1 MTAATPVAGRT
12 DQAQPARWRRDAPR
26 AWLGAARR
34 RLALDAPNACRRRN
48 VEPPG
53 SYPPAPEGQTLYVI
67 GDVHGRADCLAR
79 AQTRI
84 DRDRRAAPGAPTATE
99 IYLGDYVDRGPNSK
113 AVLDLMTARIR
124 ATRVVALRGNH
135 ETAMESFLAG
145 RLPFAAWRMV
155 GGVETLLSYGFA
167 ASDLRRAEG
176 PRCEDFAARL
186 PEEHR
191 RFLASLGAFH
201 RAGGYG
207 FVHAGLRPGVALE
220 NQEIDDLTGVRA
232 EFLGHEGD
240 FGFVVVH
247 GHTPVE
253 CVDFRWNR
261 INLDTAAYV
270 SNRLSVLRIDA
281 AGATLLAPEAS

>member
-1 MTAATPVAGRT
+1 MTAAIPAAAATN
-12 DQAQPARWRRDAPR
+12 QAHPAARRRGAPR
-26 AWLGAARR
+26 AWLEAARR
-34 RLALDAPNACRRRN
+34 RLAIGAPNARRRESA
-48 VEPPG
+48 EPPP
-53 SYPPAPEGQTLYVI
+53 YPPAPEGETLYVV
-67 GDVHGRADCLAR
+67 GDVHGRADCLVR
-79 AQTRI
+79 AQARI
-84 DRDRRAAPGAPTATE
+84 DRDRGAAQAAPPTTE

-113 AVLDLMTARIR
+113 AVLDLMAARAR

-145 RLPFAAWRMV
+145 RLTFAAWRAL
-155 GGVETLLSYGFA
+155 GGAETLLSYGFA
-167 ASDLRRAEG
+167 ASDLRRAGG
-176 PRCEDFAARL
+176 PPCEDFAERL
-186 PEEHR
+186 PEDHR

-220 NQEIDDLTGVRA
+220 SQEVADLTGIRN
-232 EFLGHEGD
+232 EFLDDDGD

-253 CVDFRWNR
+253 RVDFRSNR
-261 INLDTAAYV
+261 INLDTGAYV

-281 AGATLLAPEAS
+281 AGAALLAPEAP